1 VNIALQTPKGLAAR
15 DRQRGF
21 SAITLI
27 LASIVLIGVLTAAA
41 SMSMNKNQSG
51 MAQSTA
57 AQSIVAQTNL
67 ISGKIL
73 KCVADYPAGDNGSG
87 NHVPYPYYG
96 TAPNTGVAAT
106 GAVSGLYCPGS
117 GSAGTSDATDANL
130 FSGTDGIFLSPQP
143 SGFSAWSYV
152 NDGTNVRILLQA
164 SSAANA
170 TAWATALTAAAA
182 KFSASQAS
190 IVTTTWANDTLQYII
205 TL

>member
-1 VNIALQTPKGLAAR
+1 MPSGLAPSC
-15 DRQRGF
+15 RQRGF

-27 LASIVLIGVLTAAA
+27 LASIVLIGILTAAA
-41 SMSMNKNQSG
+41 STSMNKNQAG
-51 MAQSTA
+51 MAQNTT
-57 AQSIVAQTNL
+57 AQSIVAQVNL
-67 ISGKIL
+67 VSGKIL

-87 NHVPYPYYG
+87 NHAPYPYYG

-117 GSAGTSDATDANL
+117 GAGGTTDATDVNL
-130 FSGTDGIFLSPQP
+130 FSGTDGIFLPLP
-143 SGFSAWSYV
+143 PTGFSAWTYV
-152 NDGTNVRILLQA
+152 NDGSNVRILLQA

-170 TAWATALTAAAA
+170 TAWATALAAAAA

-190 IVTTTWANDTLQYII
+190 VATTTWANDTLQYII